1 MGAVLSARLVANLN
15 ASGLDLSL
23 VAQLLDSTSASAV
36 VDAGARLAMA
46 DAIHLIFLIALIA
59 AALGW
64 VSAIFTP
71 RKELTDNNNAVL
83 PATAD

>member
-1 MGAVLSARLVANLN
+1 MGAALSARLAANLN
-15 ASGLDLSL
+15 ASGLDLGL
-23 VAQLLDSTSASAV
+23 VAQLLDSTSTSAV

-46 DAIHLIFLIALIA
+46 DAIHLIFIIGFVA

-71 RKELTDNNNAVL
+71 RKELKDNL
-83 PATAD
+83 PTIAPAMAD